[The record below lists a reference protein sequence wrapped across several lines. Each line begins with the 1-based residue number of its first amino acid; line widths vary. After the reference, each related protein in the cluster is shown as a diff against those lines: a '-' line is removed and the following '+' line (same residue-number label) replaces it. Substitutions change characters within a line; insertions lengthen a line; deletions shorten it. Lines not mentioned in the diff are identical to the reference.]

1 MDDKIRRGLQRLK
14 EKEKRML
21 RLAGL
26 GMQADGGAMYPF
38 DFWTN
43 AAMNRG
49 IQLSSGFR
57 NSIKKRNAICSG
69 ALLRL
74 QIDTALR
81 FSAGWLVK
89 DPHGFVGQI
98 MNGKQTNKIKDRD
111 GNLMTD
117 RYLVERMAQEHPWM
131 EEVYKKT
138 SGYVHFSDVHIW
150 STLCGTE
157 GKERRTVRTKVGAR
171 DREGLS
177 GLYLEMVNAFEA
189 ATEILMNY
197 VEGWVYTKQ
206 VAGLDEQ
213 TGGG

>member
-1 MDDKIRRGLQRLK
+1 
-14 EKEKRML
+14 ML
-21 RLAGL
+21 GLAGL
-26 GMQADGGAMYPF
+26 GMQADAGAMYPF

-57 NSIKKRNAICSG
+57 HSIKRHNAICSG

-81 FSAGWLVK
+81 FSAGWLVS
-89 DPHGFVGQI
+89 DPHEFVEQI
-98 MNGKQTNKIKDRD
+98 MNGEQINRIKDRD

-117 RYLVERMAQEHPWM
+117 RYLLERMAKNHPWL

-138 SGYVHFSDVHIW
+138 SGYVHFSEVHVW
-150 STLCGTE
+150 STLYGV
-157 GKERRTVRTKVGAR
+157 EREEQTTVRTKVGAR
-171 DREGLS
+171 DRKGLS
-177 GLYLEMVNAFEA
+177 ELYLEMVTAFEA
-189 ATEILMNY
+189 ASEILLNN

-206 VAGLDEQ
+206 VRGRGESPKID
-213 TGGG
+213 